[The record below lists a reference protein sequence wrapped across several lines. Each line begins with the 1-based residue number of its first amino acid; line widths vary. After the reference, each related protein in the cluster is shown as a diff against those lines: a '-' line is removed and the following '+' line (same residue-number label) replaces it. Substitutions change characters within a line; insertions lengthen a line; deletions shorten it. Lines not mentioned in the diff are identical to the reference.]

1 MYTLRTSEHYLSHTP
16 LTYIPFSPANAS
28 HPHAPLTHTPLL
40 PRNVGANICTHV
52 CIYMFILHSE
62 HAHTTLHHTHHTHTP
77 HYTTHTTSHHT
88 PHTHHTHTHTPHYT
102 THTTSHHT
110 PHTHTK
116 HTHHITPHTHTPHT
130 HTHHTTPCTPHHT
143 THHTHTPNTHTTS
156 HHTHTHHTHT
166 PHTHTTS
173 HHTHAHHNCPSH
185 IEALCGSIFTNEG
198 TFQEA
203 LSFLQVVFALMYQPV
218 YDKSLC
224 VQLSRSSTLWR
235 SVLSSTRTHACTH
248 AHTAFVGPP
257 VAHSC

>member
-1 MYTLRTSEHYLSHTP
+1 MYTLRTSAHYLSHTP

-77 HYTTHTTSHHT
+77 HTHTKHTHHIT
-88 PHTHHTHTHTPHYT
+88 PHTHTTHTPHYT
-102 THTTSHHT
+102 MHTTSHHT

-116 HTHHITPHTHTPHT
+116 HTHHITP
-130 HTHHTTPCTPHHT
+130 
-143 THHTHTPNTHTTS
+143 
-156 HHTHTHHTHT
+156 HTHT

-203 LSFLQVVFALMYQPV
+203 LSSLQVVFALMYQPV
-218 YDKSLC
+218 YDRSLC